1 MFVMASS
8 VSKRAAA
15 SKGVHLSAASAS
27 VPSRSVKSA
36 VKPASPSSSSSSA
49 ASSSPPSLF
58 RRGSL
63 SGSRHDSSYEGF
75 TSDGERFVVPETLDT
90 VATLLPWNWSITSLL
105 TLSLLAA
112 NALCIAFA
120 GWSKWPHVAY
130 FLFFRLSYD
139 VGLGAVLRAQSE
151 HATFTR
157 WYARQLAAVG
167 GASSGHWVARV
178 FHHLAASQIAHSSS
192 QPAVDVDSYPT
203 AFRAWLVYKNLVN
216 VILINDGLNY
226 LLLGIKCFH
235 LPTELTWLVVLQYAV
250 GVFLGVFNWWAKV
263 DAHRCIGEYCWY
275 WGDFFFRKEMQ
286 LTFDGIF
293 ELFPHPMYTVGYS
306 LYYGYS
312 LICRSYTMLFVS
324 LLAHGL
330 QLTFLFVVEEPH
342 IERLYGKP
350 SSESA
355 DSKSWHMLYDPKAGL
370 FPAKRE
376 NVLFAHL
383 DLFRSGD
390 FALLVVALY
399 GVLLSVWCPR
409 SVLVLQVLLWRAV
422 HWLGGGVILW
432 QQGKRQLW
440 TRHFE
445 RQGRDL
451 HEAFAHWKRTY
462 NLSLTLNFIVFVTCA
477 MRYFHFEAA
486 DLLSGFRMACL
497 VLGCAM
503 VALSIWSFKS
513 TYDAVGDF
521 GWFYGDFFVP
531 ADKYKSSICYTGIY
545 RFLNN
550 PDCVTGYAGQY
561 GLALICRSWVL
572 FALAAVSHIAHIAF
586 LNLVEIPHMHKLYG
600 ESELRGEGPLPR
612 AIGKVTQTVS
622 ATIVPPTVRQ
632 AQRKMND
639 HLQQEIRRVRV
650 AALTE
655 MFELYQKMDAIRG
668 KHMPESASASLSP
681 SNTSRAGSGG
691 PTMVAGTSNGLAN
704 DSQYSAGSDEVSGDE
719 DEAGDSNEM
728 SPPALTSEG
737 YPRYML
743 NVPTQARVGQPIT
756 VLYTTDPVT
765 THTHTHTEQHTASHQ
780 THSTRRPRGQAE
792 LAVMATVLTVD
803 VVRPVLLRGC
813 CRRCVWLVSF

>member
-1 MFVMASS
+1 MC
-8 VSKRAAA
+8 
-15 SKGVHLSAASAS
+15 
-27 VPSRSVKSA
+27 
-36 VKPASPSSSSSSA
+36 
-49 ASSSPPSLF
+49 
-58 RRGSL
+58 
-63 SGSRHDSSYEGF
+63 
-75 TSDGERFVVPETLDT
+75 
-90 VATLLPWNWSITSLL
+90 VALW
-105 TLSLLAA
+105 
-112 NALCIAFA
+112 C
-120 GWSKWPHVAY
+120 V
-130 FLFFRLSYD
+130 R
-139 VGLGAVLRAQSE
+139 
-151 HATFTR
+151 
-157 WYARQLAAVG
+157 
-167 GASSGHWVARV
+167 
-178 FHHLAASQIAHSSS
+178 
-192 QPAVDVDSYPT
+192 
-203 AFRAWLVYKNLVN
+203 
-216 VILINDGLNY
+216 
-226 LLLGIKCFH
+226 
-235 LPTELTWLVVLQYAV
+235 
-250 GVFLGVFNWWAKV
+250 WAKV

-275 WGDFFFRKEMQ
+275 WGDFFFRKEMA

-330 QLTFLFVVEEPH
+330 QLTFLFIVEEPH

-350 SSESA
+350 SSGVA

-409 SVLVLQVLLWRAV
+409 SVLVLQVLLWRTV

-477 MRYFHFEAA
+477 MRYFQFEAA

-531 ADKYKSSICYTGIY
+531 ASQYKSSICYTGIY

-561 GLALICRSWVL
+561 GLALICQSWVL
-572 FALAAVSHIAHIAF
+572 FALAAVSHVAHIAF

-612 AIGKVTQTVS
+612 AIGKVTQSVS

-632 AQRKMND
+632 AQRKMNA
-639 HLQQEIRRVRV
+639 HLQEEIRRVRV

-655 MFELYQKMDAIRG
+655 MFELYRKMDAIRG
-668 KHMPESASASLSP
+668 KHAHPVATPLSP
-681 SNTSRAGSGG
+681 SKLSHSEAGQTATGEDDVG
-691 PTMVAGTSNGLAN
+691 HVDQVDG
-704 DSQYSAGSDEVSGDE
+704 SQYADGEE
-719 DEAGDSNEM
+719 DEAGDPNGLSA
-728 SPPALTSEG
+728 SSLTAEG
-737 YPRYML
+737 HQRYML
-743 NVPTQARVGQPIT
+743 SVPTQCRVGQPIT
-756 VLYTTDPVT
+756 VHFTTDPVNKHNT
-765 THTHTHTEQHTASHQ
+765 TQHNTTLPGRTGSAYPRLLLSFVVHSLVLSCWCVCVQGHSETDWCGVYEINVASAPGASDGRWMYVPTGSSGTLIFPTSLCPKQEGVYEVRYHLNNRYHVVAAAPIIVM
-780 THSTRRPRGQAE
+780 HS
-792 LAVMATVLTVD
+792 
-803 VVRPVLLRGC
+803 
-813 CRRCVWLVSF
+813 

>member
-1 MFVMASS
+1 M
-8 VSKRAAA
+8 
-15 SKGVHLSAASAS
+15 
-27 VPSRSVKSA
+27 
-36 VKPASPSSSSSSA
+36 
-49 ASSSPPSLF
+49 
-58 RRGSL
+58 
-63 SGSRHDSSYEGF
+63 
-75 TSDGERFVVPETLDT
+75 
-90 VATLLPWNWSITSLL
+90 
-105 TLSLLAA
+105 
-112 NALCIAFA
+112 
-120 GWSKWPHVAY
+120 
-130 FLFFRLSYD
+130 
-139 VGLGAVLRAQSE
+139 
-151 HATFTR
+151 
-157 WYARQLAAVG
+157 
-167 GASSGHWVARV
+167 
-178 FHHLAASQIAHSSS
+178 
-192 QPAVDVDSYPT
+192 
-203 AFRAWLVYKNLVN
+203 
-216 VILINDGLNY
+216 
-226 LLLGIKCFH
+226 
-235 LPTELTWLVVLQYAV
+235 
-250 GVFLGVFNWWAKV
+250 

-324 LLAHGL
+324 LFAHGL
-330 QLTFLFVVEEPH
+330 QLTFLFIVEEPH

-350 SSESA
+350 NSGSA
-355 DSKSWHMLYDPKAGL
+355 DSKSLEWHMLYDPKAGL

-422 HWLGGGVILW
+422 HWLGGGILLW

-477 MRYFHFEAA
+477 LRYFHFEAA
-486 DLLSGFRMACL
+486 DVLSGFRMACL

-531 ADKYKSSICYTGIY
+531 ADQYKSSICYTGIY

-561 GLALICRSWVL
+561 GLALICQSWVL

-612 AIGKVTQTVS
+612 AIGKVTQSVS
-622 ATIVPPTVRQ
+622 KSIVPPTVRS
-632 AQRKMND
+632 AQRKMNA
-639 HLQQEIRRVRV
+639 HLQAEIQRVRV

-668 KHMPESASASLSP
+668 KQHSLSAAAASAAASMAAHTESEQAAE
-681 SNTSRAGSGG
+681 STDDGFVEEASR
-691 PTMVAGTSNGLAN
+691 
-704 DSQYSAGSDEVSGDE
+704 DE
-719 DEAGDSNEM
+719 DEEAADANGG
-728 SPPALTSEG
+728 SPRSPNPDGHTK
-737 YPRYML
+737 YML
-743 NVPTQARVGQPIT
+743 SVPTQCRVGQPIT
-756 VLYTTDPVT
+756 VHYTTDPV
-765 THTHTHTEQHTASHQ
+765 HTHHIQRCRAQE
-780 THSTRRPRGQAE
+780 E
-792 LAVMATVLTVD
+792 LGWHAYQ
-803 VVRPVLLRGC
+803 C
-813 CRRCVWLVSF
+813 